1 MVSADENTVTVQDY
15 LPKTSQQSYD
25 STLFTTIL
33 GLTILGWAWSILLSP
48 FTMHNLEFKKRG
60 QKEKCFSMTL
70 VVEIWYCTC
79 AQAEIQILIL
89 PDLPLH
95 KYVEDCLT

>member
-1 MVSADENTVTVQDY
+1 
-15 LPKTSQQSYD
+15 
-25 STLFTTIL
+25 
-33 GLTILGWAWSILLSP
+33 
-48 FTMHNLEFKKRG
+48 MHNLEFKKRG

-70 VVEIWYCTC
+70 VVEISYCTC